1 MLDVMDET
9 VSGRI
14 RAVIRAASLSQAAFA
29 DHVGLSPDKLS
40 KSLGGIRRFTSLELA
55 LIAEAGQVTVDWLLT
70 GREPLQPVLAART
83 STPSRP
89 SAARRDGIAEVTDR
103 FTSAYD
109 ILDLLG
115 RTPALPELPS
125 VATDAPRDPDEGA
138 ALAEAAREL
147 LRAVGAETIAE
158 QSTDDLLASWERTF
172 GVDIAITRLPSGL
185 DGLAWQADHFRLI
198 LVNRTDRWTRQRFTI
213 AHELGHILARDAQ
226 NLLLEAEVAPGRQAE
241 ASEIRAN
248 AFAANLLLPEDE
260 LRAAWSA
267 TARTDDSFGRLVVR
281 FQVSPSALAARM
293 KALGIIDQSNR
304 DRLRRL
310 TTADCYAAAGAMR
323 DYLLQA
329 TKAEGER
336 FPLRLAGGLYAGY
349 REGDTTLRP
358 LAGLLQ
364 TDVEDLLDLFEPPA
378 QDPSTDVATVEGDMV
393 FQP

>member
-109 ILDLLG
+109 VLDLLG

-241 ASEIRAN
+241 ASEVRAN